1 MDMLFIY
8 QNYQNMMNHTETI
21 LNITESFV
29 YKKDKNAKEIL
40 N

>member
-1 MDMLFIY
+1 MFFIHK
-8 QNYQNMMNHTETI
+8 NYQNMMNHTETI

>member
-1 MDMLFIY
+1 MFFIY
-8 QNYQNMMNHTETI
+8 KNYQNMMNHTETI

-29 YKKDKNAKEIL
+29 YKKAKNAKEIL

>member
-1 MDMLFIY
+1 
-8 QNYQNMMNHTETI
+8 MMNHTETI

-29 YKKDKNAKEIL
+29 YKKKDKNAKEIL

>member
-1 MDMLFIY
+1 MFFIY
-8 QNYQNMMNHTETI
+8 KNYQNMNHTETI